1 MIATV
6 TPCMRRGSVSGRP
19 AQAKD
24 REPEPHLEH
33 NARAHERLRQVRVA
47 LRATGV
53 RARQCCRVPAK
64 KRLHRR
70 TFLKAT
76 RPATSTP
83 AVATA
88 PTRTSGL
95 RALRAGNISSSTA
108 MVRGLYSRVFREV
121 GARFESYHRSKR
133 KVLYQISWL
142 CAKAKRSHVFQG
154 TAPNERGPV
163 LRQKQCLTH
172 RRATNS
178 VTFGTCADSKPLAAP
193 ARAPLFSETK
203 RPQA

>member
-64 KRLHRR
+64 K
-70 TFLKAT
+70 
-76 RPATSTP
+76 
-83 AVATA
+83 
-88 PTRTSGL
+88 
-95 RALRAGNISSSTA
+95 
-108 MVRGLYSRVFREV
+108 
-121 GARFESYHRSKR
+121 
-133 KVLYQISWL
+133 
-142 CAKAKRSHVFQG
+142 
-154 TAPNERGPV
+154 
-163 LRQKQCLTH
+163 
-172 RRATNS
+172 
-178 VTFGTCADSKPLAAP
+178 AP
-193 ARAPLFSETK
+193 ASTHLLESNKACDEHASRGNGANK
-203 RPQA
+203 D